1 MSTKDVKKIKR
12 LSNETNEHSLKYRIL
27 LKSDFNQLSQLSF
40 YFRTSEKCFPTIFLQ
55 QISNKWNYPYTPII
69 LVLGRIN
76 LPKSEYSKSAIQS
89 PDACD
94 RSPPAFSISP
104 GPTAKQSIEVAN
116 LYSRQLTT
124 GGNTVNRV
132 YR

>member
-1 MSTKDVKKIKR
+1 MSTKDVKKLKDYPT
-12 LSNETNEHSLKYRIL
+12 ETNEHS
-27 LKSDFNQLSQLSF
+27 
-40 YFRTSEKCFPTIFLQ
+40 
-55 QISNKWNYPYTPII
+55 TPII

>member
-1 MSTKDVKKIKR
+1 MRR
-12 LSNETNEHSLKYRIL
+12 LDKL
-27 LKSDFNQLSQLSF
+27 LLHELLVFQQ
-40 YFRTSEKCFPTIFLQ
+40 FR
-55 QISNKWNYPYTPII
+55 YTPII
-69 LVLGRIN
+69 LILVRIN
-76 LPKSEYSKSAIQS
+76 LLHPKSEYSKSPIQS
-89 PDACD
+89 QDACD

-116 LYSRQLTT
+116 LYSHQLTT